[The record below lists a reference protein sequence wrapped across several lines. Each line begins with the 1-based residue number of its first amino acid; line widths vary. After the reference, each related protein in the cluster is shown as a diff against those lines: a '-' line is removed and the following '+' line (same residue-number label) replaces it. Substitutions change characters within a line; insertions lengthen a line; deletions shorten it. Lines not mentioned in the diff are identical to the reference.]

1 MIGIVNMYHDSDK
14 LKPLLAAVR
23 KLGYRVHLGT
33 IDEVAKSPIQTWIFS
48 GADRDVTEQDAI
60 QVPLELLTLKKRYLM
75 ICYSMESVLYQ
86 MGYPIY
92 RRANEKGYFSM
103 DMRTVS
109 MDMRTASMDMR
120 TVSMDMRT
128 ASMDMQKSR
137 FTGYR
142 NHQYFFRSSDVPNL
156 ASYNRELMMTAVGPA
171 LLVQFHPEHSYDGRR
186 LLSQFLKNKPVN

>member
-1 MIGIVNMYHDSDK
+1 MIGIVNMYRDSDK

-33 IDEVAKSPIQTWIFS
+33 IGEVAKSPIKTWIFS
-48 GADRDVTEQDAI
+48 GADRDVTEDI

-103 DMRTVS
+103 G
-109 MDMRTASMDMR
+109 
-120 TVSMDMRT
+120 
-128 ASMDMQKSR
+128 R

-142 NHQYFFRSSDVPNL
+142 NHHYFFRLSDVPAL
-156 ASYNRELMMTAVGPA
+156 AAHNGELMMTVVGPA

-186 LLSQFLKNKPVN
+186 LLGRWLKV

>member
-23 KLGYRVHLGT
+23 GLGYRVHLGT
-33 IDEVAKSPIQTWIFS
+33 IDEVATSPIKKWIFS
-48 GADRDVTEQDAI
+48 GADRDVTEHI
-60 QVPLELLTLKKRYLM
+60 QVPLELLTLNKRYLM

-92 RRANEKGYFSM
+92 RRANEKGYFRM
-103 DMRTVS
+103 G
-109 MDMRTASMDMR
+109 
-120 TVSMDMRT
+120 
-128 ASMDMQKSR
+128 R

-142 NHQYFFRSSDVPNL
+142 NHQYFFRSSDVPTL
-156 ASYNRELMMTAVGPA
+156 AEHNGELMMTTIGPA

-186 LLSQFLKNKPVN
+186 LLARWLKS

>member
-1 MIGIVNMYHDSDK
+1 MYHDSDQ

-60 QVPLELLTLKKRYLM
+60 KVPLELLTLKKRYLM

-92 RRANEKGYFSM
+92 RRTNEKGYF
-103 DMRTVS
+103 
-109 MDMRTASMDMR
+109 SMDMR

-142 NHQYFFRSSDVPNL
+142 NHKYFFRSSDVPTLVAHNG
-156 ASYNRELMMTAVGPA
+156 ELMMTVIGPA